1 MAMVF
6 TTLAVMER
14 EDVKRE
20 IAKQRVFNA
29 LLDLIVSAKWNSI
42 LSTAILKAIEHAF
55 KNLDAVLLR
64 AVIFGLEIHVS

>member
-1 MAMVF
+1 MVF

-29 LLDLIVSAKWNSI
+29 LLDLIVSAKWNNI
-42 LSTAILKAIEHAF
+42 LMCAVHKAINNWIGEGEDFQLA
-55 KNLDAVLLR
+55 AVLISIPNAPR
-64 AVIFGLEIHVS
+64 